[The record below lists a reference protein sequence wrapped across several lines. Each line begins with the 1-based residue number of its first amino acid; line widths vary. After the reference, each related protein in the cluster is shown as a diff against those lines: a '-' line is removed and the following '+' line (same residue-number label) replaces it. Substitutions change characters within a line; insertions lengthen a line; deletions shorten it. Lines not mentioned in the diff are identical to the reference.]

1 MTISLATR
9 FKKVKLFFHFTF
21 FEWAF
26 ININVKEIIS
36 TLIDFLK
43 DRYHFDNFI
52 AFAYFNDNFLIIL
65 RLI

>member
-36 TLIDFLK
+36 TLFDFLK
-43 DRYHFDNFI
+43 DNFP
-52 AFAYFNDNFLIIL
+52 IISSL
-65 RLI
+65 LPILMIIF